1 MSKQTMGEFLALLR
15 KANGLT
21 QQDVADK
28 LNISNRTLS
37 SWETDRTTPDILL
50 LPAIAD
56 LYGVTVDELLRCERQ
71 PEQVIKK
78 EAEPQTS
85 PLDDNY
91 AIFNRRRAKL
101 TLVGIL
107 SALIVLTGCI
117 TMLYSVAPLWVDVL
131 LIYVGAILNI
141 VFIAL
146 IFKQEKSAKQNIDD
160 DNRAYE
166 LTLRHETSL
175 SIIINSLVYFAAIA
189 VILICYCNI
198 YRYEALGRVEEYY
211 ETYTAIAVSV
221 CAAMGI
227 ALFLTGAL
235 NNALYLNCLGD
246 TEQKTTLKR
255 NTKLL
260 KKICLFGII
269 PIVVSFIPFVVST
282 HVHIAKPEEPY
293 FIANG
298 VDEVYKNFQTLTFD
312 RDEAIRDANDYE
324 KIAVVPQGEYYLDF
338 QSETYIEGF
347 YSIGGGYTLFERFY
361 DLGNNFYTT
370 YHTGYNTVYA
380 GIYHLR
386 DGITVE
392 DIDYETDLSNYFIFY
407 ANKKEVYFTSPDGE
421 ELSAICVKFYYE
433 RDGVYYDYLYNYY
446 EKLTLTR
453 EGDIYTYQLTD
464 YYDYSPLLT
473 YIFVGATAAT
483 VLVCGGIFFIK
494 RKKQKY
500 TF

>member
-1 MSKQTMGEFLALLR
+1 MGEFLATLR
-15 KANGLT
+15 KMNGFT

-50 LPAIAD
+50 LPAISD
-56 LYGVTVDELLRCERQ
+56 LYGVTVDELLRCEKQ
-71 PEQVIKK
+71 TEQVVKK
-78 EAEPQTS
+78 ETEPQKST
-85 PLDDNY
+85 LDENF
-91 AIFNRRRAKL
+91 AIFNRRRTKL
-101 TLVGIL
+101 TALGIL

-117 TMLYSVAPLWVDVL
+117 TMLYSVAPLWVDIL
-131 LIYVGAILNI
+131 LIYLGAILNI
-141 VFIAL
+141 VFIV
-146 IFKQEKSAKQNIDD
+146 IVFKQEKLAKQNIDD
-160 DNRAYE
+160 NRSYE

-175 SIIINSLVYFAAIA
+175 SIIINSLVYFAAVAI
-189 VILICYCNI
+189 ILICYCNI

-211 ETYTAIAVSV
+211 ETYNAIAVSV

-235 NNALYLNCLGD
+235 NNALYLNCLGN

-269 PIVVSFIPFVVST
+269 PIVISFIPFVVST

-293 FIANG
+293 FVANG
-298 VDEVYKNFQTLTFD
+298 VDEVYENFQTLHLRSDFVKY
-312 RDEAIRDANDYE
+312 DEKTDKSTIIPKGDYF
-324 KIAVVPQGEYYLDF
+324 LNF
-338 QSETYIEGF
+338 QSETYIEG
-347 YSIGGGYTLFERFY
+347 YYYIGGGNTIFKRFY
-361 DLGNNFYTT
+361 DLGNNFYGTF
-370 YHTGYNTVYA
+370 YGKDA
-380 GIYHLR
+380 GGNERINIYYLKN
-386 DGITVE
+386 GITADE
-392 DIDYETDLSNYFIFY
+392 IDPEKDFSNYFCYYNHAKIIR
-407 ANKKEVYFTSPDGE
+407 FTAPDDE
-421 ELSAICVKFYYE
+421 ELFAASANYFFE
-433 RDGVYYDYLYNYY
+433 RGGEIYGYFDNLYDEL
-446 EKLTLTR
+446 KLTR
-453 EGDIYTYQLTD
+453 DGDIYTYQLTE

-500 TF
+500 KF

>member
-1 MSKQTMGEFLALLR
+1 MGEFLALLR

-78 EAEPQTS
+78 ETEPQTS

-101 TLVGIL
+101 TFVGIL

-117 TMLYSVAPLWVDVL
+117 AMLFFGAPLWVDVL

-175 SIIINSLVYFAAIA
+175 SLIINSLVYFAEIA
-189 VILICYCNI
+189 VILICYCNV
-198 YRYEALGRVEEYY
+198 YYYEALGRVEEYL
-211 ETYTAIAVSV
+211 ETYTAITVSV

-269 PIVVSFIPFVVST
+269 PIVISFIPFVVST

-293 FIANG
+293 FVANG
-298 VDEVYKNFQTLTFD
+298 VDEVYENFQTLHLYSDYAKYDQNND
-312 RDEAIRDANDYE
+312 RLVVIPKGDYF
-324 KIAVVPQGEYYLDF
+324 LNF
-338 QSETYIEGF
+338 QSETYIEGL
-347 YSIGGGYTLFERFY
+347 YNIGGGYTLFKRFY
-361 DLGNNFYTT
+361 DLGNNFYGVF
-370 YHTGYNTVYA
+370 HGKDVA
-380 GIYHLR
+380 GNESANIYYLKN
-386 DGITVE
+386 GITVD
-392 DIDYETDLSNYFIFY
+392 DIDPEKDFSNYFSYYNY
-407 ANKKEVYFTSPDGE
+407 AKIIRFTAPDGE
-421 ELSAICVKFYYE
+421 ELFAARVKYFYE
-433 RDGVYYDYLYNYY
+433 RDGVYYSYLNNYY

-453 EGDIYTYQLTD
+453 DGDIYTYQVTD

-483 VLVCGGIFFIK
+483 VLVCGGIYFIK